1 MSTKL
6 TWMPQEVKE
15 TSSVNLIGSWEAM
28 VMLLWRR
35 ARVVLSMQRFPFGLV
50 ALQSGDYWH

>member
-1 MSTKL
+1 MSIKL

-28 VMLLWRR
+28 VMFLWRR

-50 ALQSGDYWH
+50 ALQSGD